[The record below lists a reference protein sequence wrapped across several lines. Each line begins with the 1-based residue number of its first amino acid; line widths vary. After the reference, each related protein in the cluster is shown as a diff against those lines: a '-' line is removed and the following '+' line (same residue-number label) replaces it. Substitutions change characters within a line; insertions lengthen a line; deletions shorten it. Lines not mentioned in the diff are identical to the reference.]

1 MIKVED
7 GLLDGEVLFHEYI
20 HKSEEEKLLIKKKR
34 EEKKKLKEKRK
45 KVQEENKKKKEL
57 QKQEHKEKS
66 LKGMQKKKENEVLL
80 QKIAKESIEESNVV
94 DDDAQYY
101 RDEIGEEPDKGN
113 FSLIRLKRFNILTFL
128 IYILVYLHS

>member
-1 MIKVED
+1 M
-7 GLLDGEVLFHEYI
+7 
-20 HKSEEEKLLIKKKR
+20 
-34 EEKKKLKEKRK
+34 
-45 KVQEENKKKKEL
+45 QEENKKKKEL

-80 QKIAKESIEESNVV
+80 QKIAKESIAENNVE

-113 FSLIRLKRFNILTFL
+113 FSLIRLKRFNILTSL